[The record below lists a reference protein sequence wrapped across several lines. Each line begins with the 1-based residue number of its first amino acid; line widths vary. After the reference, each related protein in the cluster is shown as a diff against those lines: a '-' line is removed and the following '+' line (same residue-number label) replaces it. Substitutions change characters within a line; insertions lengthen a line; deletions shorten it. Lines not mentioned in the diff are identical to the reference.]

1 MWSKIVKSVPLFKT
15 KTDNALRRKF
25 RNLMIKKSDQEIEN
39 EITTNEKLKNS
50 ILAFKKQYY
59 NRKKV
64 KKA

>member
-1 MWSKIVKSVPLFKT
+1 MSKFI
-15 KTDNALRRKF
+15 
-25 RNLMIKKSDQEIEN
+25 NLMIKKSDQEIEN